1 MKREPDPWSGRPH
14 LVPGPDERRELRA
27 GLDAPGPLGR
37 GPGGPHLVAG
47 PGGAPGAPP
56 PGAGIVA
63 ISSLRAGDSPR
74 LAGVAGDHLELLAQ
88 TETSL
93 PPILVHW
100 PSMRVIDGMH
110 RLAAAALRGQH
121 TIEAEF
127 FAGSDDDAFIRAV
140 QENITHGLP
149 LTLADR
155 KAAAARIL
163 TRRPE
168 LSDRAV
174 AARTGLSGKTIAA
187 LRRRSTGELPQSSAR
202 IGADGR
208 LRPLSSAEG
217 RRRAFDVITARPGAS
232 LRDIATAASVSVGTA
247 HDVRTRMRR
256 GENPLATPGRPAPR
270 PAPAAPGPA
279 ARPAPAARPV
289 PLPRTRS
296 RDSQLILQNLTQ
308 DPSLRHTDTGRELL
322 RWLRTHIIAGTEWP
336 ALASTVPPHC
346 TEVVAELA
354 RQCADTWSQMAHHLE
369 HRIHHTS

>member
-14 LVPGPDERRELRA
+14 LVPGLEGAA
-27 GLDAPGPLGR
+27 GSPQ
-37 GPGGPHLVAG
+37 
-47 PGGAPGAPP
+47 
-56 PGAGIVA
+56 PGAGFVA
-63 ISSLRAGDSPR
+63 ISSLRPADSPR
-74 LAGVAGDHLELLAQ
+74 LAGVADDHVGLLAQ
-88 TETSL
+88 AEAAL

-121 TIEAEF
+121 TIEVEF
-127 FAGSDDDAFIRAV
+127 FGGSDDDAFIRAV

-208 LRPLSSAEG
+208 LRSLSSAEG
-217 RRRAFDVITARPGAS
+217 RRRAFDVITARPDAS
-232 LRDIATAASVSVGTA
+232 LRDIASAASVSVGTA

-256 GENPLATPGRPAPR
+256 GENPLATHGRPAPR
-270 PAPAAPGPA
+270 PAPAAAGPA
-279 ARPAPAARPV
+279 

-296 RDSQLILQNLTQ
+296 RDSQLILQNLMQ

-322 RWLRTHIIAGTEWP
+322 RWLRTHIITATEWP
-336 ALASTVPPHC
+336 ALASAVPPHC

-354 RQCADTWSQMAHHLE
+354 RQCADTWSQIAHHLE
-369 HRIHHTS
+369 HRTQP